1 MAIYEYRCGSC
12 GTEFEA
18 RRPMSEASDPA
29 PCPKC
34 GSKAGR
40 LPSVFAS
47 KEGYSLKVPTAPA
60 WRGPPESKAKAKAK
74 PKPARKPTASAPRSR
89 AQGGAARRSRAR
101 R

>member
-18 RRPMSEASDPA
+18 RRPMSEAGDPA
-29 PCPKC
+29 PCPVC
-34 GSKAGR
+34 GGKGSR

-60 WRGPPESKAKAKAK
+60 WRGVPEAKPKPKAKAK
-74 PKPARKPTASAPRSR
+74 PGRKPTASVPRPR
-89 AQGGAARRSRAR
+89 AQGGAARSSRAR

>member
-18 RRPMSEASDPA
+18 RRPMSEAADPA

-34 GSKAGR
+34 GKEGAR

-47 KEGYSLKVPTAPA
+47 KEGYSLKLPTAPA
-60 WRGPPESKAKAKAK
+60 WRGKPEAK
-74 PKPARKPTASAPRSR
+74 PKVTSKSKPGPARKPKAPAPRSR
-89 AQGGAARRSRAR
+89 VRGGAAQR
-101 R
+101 

>member
-18 RRPMSEASDPA
+18 RRPMSEAGDPA
-29 PCPKC
+29 PCPAC
-34 GSKAGR
+34 GGKGNR

-47 KEGYSLKVPTAPA
+47 KDGYSLKIPTAPA
-60 WRGPPESKAKAKAK
+60 WRGAPEAKR
-74 PKPARKPTASAPRSR
+74 KPARKATAPAPRTR
-89 AQGGAARRSRAR
+89 APGGAARSSRAR